1 MYKIAIFQKTLN
13 ELFEIFNYTNYKYQ
27 SLYNLF
33 LSEYLFNNKQVSICF
48 ILYDSYICDAFNA
61 RIKANREY
69 HYFRFNNQVCIDIAF
84 IQFSRFSLGL
94 FQSLHYTDKTH
105 KFRASFSLISYTF
118 LILQF
123 IVIFIPKSS
132 CKDSSHV
139 LNYFAIEFFHI

>member
-33 LSEYLFNNKQVSICF
+33 LSEHLFNNKQVSICF

-94 FQSLHYTDKTH
+94 FQSLHYTDKTL
-105 KFRASFSLISYTF
+105 KFRASFSRISYTF
-118 LILQF
+118 LMLQF

-132 CKDSSHV
+132 CKDSSM
-139 LNYFAIEFFHI
+139 F

>member
-94 FQSLHYTDKTH
+94 FQSLHYTDKTL
-105 KFRASFSLISYTF
+105 KFRASFLLIF
-118 LILQF
+118 
-123 IVIFIPKSS
+123 
-132 CKDSSHV
+132 
-139 LNYFAIEFFHI
+139 

>member
-1 MYKIAIFQKTLN
+1 MYKITIFQKTLN

-33 LSEYLFNNKQVSICF
+33 LSEHLFNNKQVSICF

-94 FQSLHYTDKTH
+94 FQSLHYTDKTL
-105 KFRASFSLISYTF
+105 KFRASFSLIF
-118 LILQF
+118 LYFFNASIYSNFHTQ
-123 IVIFIPKSS
+123 IF
-132 CKDSSHV
+132 
-139 LNYFAIEFFHI
+139 L

>member
-1 MYKIAIFQKTLN
+1 MQYFKERWTNFLKYSTLQIIN
-13 ELFEIFNYTNYKYQ
+13 I
-27 SLYNLF
+27 NLCIT
-33 LSEYLFNNKQVSICF
+33 LLTEHLFNNKQVSICF
-48 ILYDSYICDAFNA
+48 ILYDSHICDAFNA
-61 RIKANREY
+61 RIKANHEY
-69 HYFRFNNQVCIDIAF
+69 HYFWFNNPVCIDITF

-132 CKDSSHV
+132 CKDSSM
-139 LNYFAIEFFHI
+139 F

>member
-33 LSEYLFNNKQVSICF
+33 LSEHLFNNKQVSICF

-94 FQSLHYTDKTH
+94 FQSLHYTDKTV
-105 KFRASFSLISYTF
+105 KFRASFSLIF
-118 LILQF
+118 L
-123 IVIFIPKSS
+123 
-132 CKDSSHV
+132 
-139 LNYFAIEFFHI
+139 YFFNASIYKNFHT

>member
-13 ELFEIFNYTNYKYQ
+13 EFFEIFNCTNYKYQ
-27 SLYNLF
+27 SLHNLF
-33 LSEYLFNNKQVSICF
+33 LTEHLFNNKQVSICF
-48 ILYDSYICDAFNA
+48 ILYDSHICDAFNA

-69 HYFRFNNQVCIDIAF
+69 HYFRFNNQVCIDISF

-132 CKDSSHV
+132 CKDSSM
-139 LNYFAIEFFHI
+139 F

>member
-13 ELFEIFNYTNYKYQ
+13 EFFEIFNCTNYKYQ
-27 SLYNLF
+27 SLHNLF
-33 LSEYLFNNKQVSICF
+33 LTEHLFNNKQVSICF
-48 ILYDSYICDAFNA
+48 ILYDSHICDAFNA
-61 RIKANREY
+61 RIKANHAY
-69 HYFRFNNQVCIDIAF
+69 HYFWFNNPVCIDITF

-94 FQSLHYTDKTH
+94 FQSLHYTDKTR

-132 CKDSSHV
+132 CKDSSM
-139 LNYFAIEFFHI
+139 F

>member
-1 MYKIAIFQKTLN
+1 MYKITIFQKTLN

-33 LSEYLFNNKQVSICF
+33 LSEHLFNNKQVSICF

-94 FQSLHYTDKTH
+94 FQS
-105 KFRASFSLISYTF
+105 
-118 LILQF
+118 

>member
-1 MYKIAIFQKTLN
+1 MYEIAIFQRTLN

-33 LSEYLFNNKQVSICF
+33 LSEHLFNNKQVSICF

-84 IQFSRFSLGL
+84 IQFSRFFLGL
-94 FQSLHYTDKTH
+94 FQSLHYTDKTL
-105 KFRASFSLISYTF
+105 KFRASFLLIF
-118 LILQF
+118 
-123 IVIFIPKSS
+123 
-132 CKDSSHV
+132 
-139 LNYFAIEFFHI
+139 